1 MHKTL
6 QYLEFLGARGLQWSS
21 RANYL
26 TGLINLMDFAVADDA
41 YVLTEERGHTVM
53 EQMLNLRR

>member
-1 MHKTL
+1 M
-6 QYLEFLGARGLQWSS
+6 QWSS

-26 TGLINLMDFAVADDA
+26 TGLINLTDFAIANDA